1 MLLMNETN
9 YKWIGVDNTRIIR
22 TDHDITAMTGDHTN
36 TSFVAVCCRME
47 DLLIIQG
54 AVMELWRRKIRK
66 LINRLKKAISQW
78 ILLSSLVVSIL
89 IK

>member
-22 TDHDITAMTGDHTN
+22 TDHDITAMTVDHTN

-78 ILLSSLVVSIL
+78 ILVSSLVVSIL